1 MCYPPL
7 DKYQG
12 FIFDLDGTLINSMP
26 HHVKAWIAVGH
37 EHNFEV
43 DPADI
48 YAWGGVS
55 SLDVVLK
62 LKAMGC
68 NTGDPQEFVR
78 RKVELYRAHLN
89 EVELFENVANILKNA
104 HNRGK
109 KTAIASG
116 TQRINGL
123 DALRIHDLESFVDTM
138 VCGDDVVK
146 HKPHPETFLTAAAK
160 LELTPTQCV
169 VFEDGPL
176 GVQAAL
182 AGGFDCIEVK
192 DGAFVRLNEAK

>member
-1 MCYPPL
+1 MSFPPL
-7 DKYQG
+7 TQYQG

-26 HHVKAWIAVGH
+26 HHVRAWIAVGR

-43 DPADI
+43 DPKNI

-62 LKAMGC
+62 LRDLGC

-89 EVELFENVANILKNA
+89 EVELFDDIAKILKNA
-104 HNRGK
+104 HDRGL

-116 TQRINGL
+116 TQRINGQ
-123 DALRIHDLESFVDTM
+123 DALRIHGLESFVDAM
-138 VCGDDVVK
+138 VCGDDVVN
-146 HKPHPETFLTAAAK
+146 HKPHPETFLTAAEK
-160 LELTPTQCV
+160 LALNPSQCV

-176 GVQAAL
+176 GVEAAL
-182 AGGFDCIEVK
+182 AGRFDCIEVK
-192 DGAFVRLNEAK
+192 DGAFVKLHQRH

>member
-1 MCYPPL
+1 MSFPPL
-7 DKYQG
+7 DKYRG

-26 HHVKAWIAVGH
+26 HHVNAWIAVGH

-43 DPADI
+43 SPENI

-62 LKAMGC
+62 LKALGC
-68 NTGDPQEFVR
+68 ETGDPHEFVR

-89 EVELFENVANILKNA
+89 EVELFKNVAQILKDA
-104 HNRGK
+104 HNRGC

-116 TQRINGL
+116 TQRINGK
-123 DALRIHDLESFVDTM
+123 DALKIHQLESYVDIM
-138 VCGDDVVK
+138 VCGDDVIN
-146 HKPHPETFLTAAAK
+146 HKPHPETFLKASALLGLK
-160 LELTPTQCV
+160 SSECV
-169 VFEDGPL
+169 VFEDGVL
-176 GVQAAL
+176 GIKAAL

-192 DGAFVRLNEAK
+192 DDEFVKLHHPA